1 MVELQCEPW
10 GPCDLQVQDASLT
23 RVPSYSSV
31 KLTAGMLR
39 GAIPGSHGFS
49 DSSLCLKNSVRSLPH
64 LSWTSQQIEMLPP
77 NFPPS
82 LFIQGQTCIT
92 DNGWPSLSQLPL
104 LFSPIQAF
112 PLRKLLHVESILA
125 SVFWRA

>member
-39 GAIPGSHGFS
+39 GAIPGLWGQAPLSNVDFCLQE
-49 DSSLCLKNSVRSLPH
+49 DPSSCSQSV
-64 LSWTSQQIEMLPP
+64 
-77 NFPPS
+77 PS
-82 LFIQGQTCIT
+82 
-92 DNGWPSLSQLPL
+92 P
-104 LFSPIQAF
+104 
-112 PLRKLLHVESILA
+112 
-125 SVFWRA
+125 